1 MTLTFL
7 YHIPAGVIVAGI
19 FIGILLSFYIGKWLF
34 NYQVKKDAKLE
45 HRGWGPLEGALLG
58 ILSLLLSFTF
68 SKSSSNYS
76 ERRANDVREA
86 DRIYKVL
93 TFTNMYSDSIKTEF
107 RKDLREY
114 INTRIEYFEAG
125 IDEQRINAASEKE
138 EIILGHIFDR
148 ATKFLQIPNDVR
160 SSLMMPAIEDM
171 IEAAT
176 ETEEARKAYT
186 PEPILWLLILLC
198 FSGIFIVGY
207 TNKAHKADL
216 IILFTYSTMTLMTI
230 FIILDL
236 DRPTRGLITTKSAQK
251 NIYALLKKV

>member
-1 MTLTFL
+1 
-7 YHIPAGVIVAGI
+7 
-19 FIGILLSFYIGKWLF
+19 
-34 NYQVKKDAKLE
+34 
-45 HRGWGPLEGALLG
+45 
-58 ILSLLLSFTF
+58 
-68 SKSSSNYS
+68 
-76 ERRANDVREA
+76 
-86 DRIYKVL
+86 
-93 TFTNMYSDSIKTEF
+93 
-107 RKDLREY
+107 
-114 INTRIEYFEAG
+114 
-125 IDEQRINAASEKE
+125 
-138 EIILGHIFDR
+138 
-148 ATKFLQIPNDVR
+148 
-160 SSLMMPAIEDM
+160 MMPAIEEM